1 MNVNDVIVFKGVR
14 SGLELYIDGNQ
25 PFPVIVEQLWE
36 KLKASSAFFNAG
48 LEVTIICRDRDLT
61 SEEIASLSLMLQKNE
76 LSLKEVLREGV
87 KRNRPVMKRPKDI
100 LEVDK
105 EQSDSESNEIEENEF
120 IVAEEPRGE
129 SESDSSPHVEE
140 DVQLFTPPEDS
151 SEKDEVAG
159 SPNEED
165 SLVIVEEVEDV
176 QLTPEEVAAKKEV
189 LTIQRTVRNGQ
200 QINHPGT
207 VVVLGDVNPGSEIVA
222 GGDIIIYG
230 SCRGIVQA
238 GVPDY
243 QEATITATKLMATQI
258 RIAHIVARSPDNREV
273 PEHAERAMI
282 QDGKILIEKI

>member
-1 MNVNDVIVFKGVR
+1 MNDVIVFKGVR
-14 SGLELYIDGNQ
+14 NGLELYIDGNQ

-48 LEVTIICRDRDLT
+48 LEVTIICKDRDLT

-87 KRNRPVMKRPKDI
+87 KRNRPVMRRPKETS
-100 LEVDK
+100 EVEK
-105 EQSDSESNEIEENEF
+105 EIHDPESNKEEEIHSLVDEEE
-120 IVAEEPRGE
+120 AEHT
-129 SESDSSPHVEE
+129 SKMTSSDQSEE
-140 DVQLFTPPEDS
+140 DLKLFTPSKEMK
-151 SEKDEVAG
+151 EK
-159 SPNEED
+159 EE
-165 SLVIVEEVEDV
+165 
-176 QLTPEEVAAKKEV
+176 TPEEAESPVISEEPEQVQLSPEEIVAKKEV

-200 QINHPGT
+200 LINHPGT
-207 VVVLGDVNPGSEIVA
+207 VVVLGDVNPGSEIIA
-222 GGDIIIYG
+222 GGDVIIYG

>member
-1 MNVNDVIVFKGVR
+1 MNDVIVFKGVR
-14 SGLELYIDGNQ
+14 SGLELYIDGSQ
-25 PFPVIVEQLWE
+25 PFSVIVEQLWE

-87 KRNRPVMKRPKDI
+87 KRNRPVMKRPKEI

-105 EQSDSESNEIEENEF
+105 GQSESDNNEIGENKF
-120 IVAEEPRGE
+120 IVAEEQGEE
-129 SESDSSPHVEE
+129 SESETSQNIEE
-140 DVQLFTPPEDS
+140 DVQLFTPPEES
-151 SEKDEVAG
+151 SEKEEVAE
-159 SPNEED
+159 SPQEEE
-165 SLVIVEEVEDV
+165 LPVIAEESEQA
-176 QLTPEEVAAKKEV
+176 QLSPEEIAAKKEV

>member
-1 MNVNDVIVFKGVR
+1 MNDVIVFKGVR
-14 SGLELYIDGNQ
+14 SGLELYIDGSQ
-25 PFPVIVEQLWE
+25 PFSVIVEQLWE

-87 KRNRPVMKRPKDI
+87 KRNRPVMKRPKEI

-105 EQSDSESNEIEENEF
+105 GQSESDNNEIGENKF
-120 IVAEEPRGE
+120 IVAEQPGEE
-129 SESDSSPHVEE
+129 SESETSQNIEE
-140 DVQLFTPPEDS
+140 DVQLFTPPEES
-151 SEKDEVAG
+151 SEKEEVAE
-159 SPNEED
+159 SPQEEE
-165 SLVIVEEVEDV
+165 LPVIAEESEQA
-176 QLTPEEVAAKKEV
+176 QLSPEEIAAKKEV

>member
-1 MNVNDVIVFKGVR
+1 MNDVIVFKGVR
-14 SGLELYIDGNQ
+14 NGLELYIDGNQ

-87 KRNRPVMKRPKDI
+87 KRNRPVMKRPKETPDVRRSDVEAEPELSEAEETESI
-100 LEVDK
+100 LDEK
-105 EQSDSESNEIEENEF
+105 PEEESNLLEH
-120 IVAEEPRGE
+120 
-129 SESDSSPHVEE
+129 SEE
-140 DVQLFTPPEDS
+140 DLHLFTPPEE
-151 SEKDEVAG
+151 SETKAESEELSEEEEEPVVA
-159 SPNEED
+159 EEPEQTPL
-165 SLVIVEEVEDV
+165 S
-176 QLTPEEVAAKKEV
+176 PEEIAAKKEV

-200 QINHPGT
+200 LINHPGT
-207 VVVLGDVNPGSEIVA
+207 VVVLGDVNPGSEIIA

-238 GVPDY
+238 GISDY

-273 PEHAERAMI
+273 PEYAERAMI
-282 QDGKILIEKI
+282 RDGKILIEKI

>member
-1 MNVNDVIVFKGVR
+1 MNDVIVFKGVR

-25 PFPVIVEQLWE
+25 PFSVIVEQLWE

-87 KRNRPVMKRPKDI
+87 KRNRPVMKRPKEI

-105 EQSDSESNEIEENEF
+105 GQGESENNEIGENKF
-120 IVAEEPRGE
+120 IVAEEPGEE
-129 SESDSSPHVEE
+129 SESETSQDIEE
-140 DVQLFTPPEDS
+140 DVQLFTPPEES
-151 SEKDEVAG
+151 SEKEEVAE
-159 SPNEED
+159 SPQEEE
-165 SLVIVEEVEDV
+165 LPVIAEESEQA
-176 QLTPEEVAAKKEV
+176 QLSPEEIAAKKEV

-207 VVVLGDVNPGSEIVA
+207 VVVLGDVNAGSEIVA

>member
-1 MNVNDVIVFKGVR
+1 MNDVIVFKGVR
-14 SGLELYIDGNQ
+14 SGLELYIDGTQ

-48 LEVTIICRDRDLT
+48 LEVTIICKDRELT
-61 SEEIASLSLMLQKNE
+61 PEEIASLSLMLQKNE

-87 KRNRPVMKRPKDI
+87 KINRPVMKRPKETSE
-100 LEVDK
+100 LGK
-105 EQSDSESNEIEENEF
+105 DSI
-120 IVAEEPRGE
+120 E
-129 SESDSSPHVEE
+129 SEIGDVEEVEVGLDQESDQDEESDLPEHIEE
-140 DVQLFTPPEDS
+140 DVQLFTPPEKNEEKEELEESLMEEEHAAS
-151 SEKDEVAG
+151 SEET
-159 SPNEED
+159 EQ
-165 SLVIVEEVEDV
+165 V
-176 QLTPEEVAAKKEV
+176 QLSSEEIAAKKEV

-200 QINHPGT
+200 LINHPGT